1 MHGGIADSRHPRP
14 RLDYGIRKNSAMNA
28 RQKLNAA
35 YVQGA
40 LILAAVVGVLAQS
53 WIAFGFTLA
62 V

>member
-1 MHGGIADSRHPRP
+1 
-14 RLDYGIRKNSAMNA
+14 MNA
-28 RQKLNAA
+28 REKLNAA

-62 V
+62 VLICCAHYDGAIRIQRHKR